1 MPWGWDSR
9 CLWIASV
16 AVSGTVGAF
25 VHDDMAE
32 LSGAK
37 QGRPQSRLMLAL
49 AGSPLDCRSQFG
61 ERNKRWKSAFET
73 GGCLGRNGR
82 MEAADRLLK
91 KGLEILAP

>member
-1 MPWGWDSR
+1 ME
-9 CLWIASV
+9 
-16 AVSGTVGAF
+16 GAL

-32 LSGAK
+32 LGSAK

-49 AGSPLDCRSQFG
+49 AGSLLNCRSQFG
-61 ERNKRWKSAFET
+61 KRNKGWKSAFET

-82 MEAADRLLK
+82 METADRLLK